1 VIKDFVV
8 IVKLSIL
15 SKLDSMLDKLRRIR
29 QSIRP
34 ALEMLKLLHNNFRDE
49 KRKGANFKFA
59 PLKINKWAPLLRVK

>member
-34 ALEMLKLLHNNFRDE
+34 ALEMLKLL
-49 KRKGANFKFA
+49 
-59 PLKINKWAPLLRVK
+59 LLRITTGGMVTLLLRITTGINDSIGQFH